1 MRCRHTVPDWHRYVA
16 AKEDAAPI
24 LAACRLLVQD
34 GDRVEDP
41 RSIACM
47 YWGHQR
53 DCPVYHGPG
62 QPPGK
67 PSTRGNGLAAPD
79 ESLAPEG
86 AWPVRAPGVVDG
98 LRIFLI
104 LLGGLSIVLLGLAA
118 ILSVTALRGASIPS
132 GYRTV
137 LVIAGIVSLLTHVLT
152 LFRLWVR
159 R

>member
-16 AKEDAAPI
+16 AKEDTAPI
-24 LAACRLLVQD
+24 LAACRLLVQE
-34 GDRVEDP
+34 GDRVNDP
-41 RSIACM
+41 RSIACT

-53 DCPVYHGPG
+53 DCPVYDGPG
-62 QPPGK
+62 RAPGK
-67 PSTRGNGLAAPD
+67 PPTPGNGPAAPD
-79 ESLAPEG
+79 EPLAPEG

-98 LRIFLI
+98 SRVFLI
-104 LLGGLSIVLLGLAA
+104 LLGGLSIVLLGLAT

-137 LVIAGIVSLLTHVLT
+137 LVIAGIVSLLTHMLT
-152 LFRLWVR
+152 LLRIWVR